1 MTQPLYDGPVAAPWP
16 PLRQA
21 RARSIPSALSLTD
34 SLAFFLAVLMLLV
47 FSQGW
52 QFPLTGDA
60 KATDS
65 ALLRIGILPAYAAAM
80 LMLLLSPWNAVKA
93 TLRQPFLI
101 ALMGV
106 VCASYFWSIAPDQT
120 ARRAFAVVCTTLGG
134 VVIASRFRWAQIAE
148 ITAVTFAVLAVLS
161 LVVCLAVPRIG
172 VMTEIFPGAWRG
184 LWVEKNIL
192 GGIMALGFSIF
203 AAAAILNPRRAL
215 TWCGFAVLALFLVVM
230 SQSKTSLVSLL
241 LGAMAMGFIYIVQRG
256 PALGVASVWLAVSAC
271 ALAGAFV
278 FFASDVFF
286 ELLGK
291 DATLT
296 GRTEIWTAIIRQI
309 EQRPWTGYG
318 YEAVW
323 GDRSGRGPFAWVVKE
338 AGFIPQH
345 AHNSWLEQW
354 LGLGMIGLAAWG
366 LFYLQAMM
374 TAVLAIFRHRGAYLA
389 FPFLLMF
396 SLITLTESIAVTF
409 NDFRWTLFVAFAV
422 KLAYAGPDREAA

>member
-1 MTQPLYDGPVAAPWP
+1 MTQPTYDRPVAAPWP
-16 PLRQA
+16 PLRQTPA
-21 RARSIPSALSLTD
+21 GQVRPALSLTETIAL
-34 SLAFFLAVLMLLV
+34 SLAVMMLLV

-60 KATDS
+60 TNADS
-65 ALLRIGILPAYAAAM
+65 MLLRVGILPAYAAAM
-80 LMLLLSPWNAVKA
+80 LMLLMSPFSAVKA

-120 ARRAFAVVCTTLGG
+120 ARRAFAVLCTTLGG
-134 VVIASRFRWAQIAE
+134 IVIASRFRWAQIAE
-148 ITAVTFAVLAVLS
+148 VTAIAFAVLAVLS
-161 LVVCLAVPRIG
+161 LLVCLAVPRIG

-184 LWVEKNIL
+184 LWIEKNVL

-215 TWCGFAVLALFLVVM
+215 AWCGFAVLALFLVLM

-241 LGAMAMGFIYIVQRG
+241 LGAMAMGFIWIVQRG

-271 ALAGAFV
+271 ALVGAFV

-286 ELLGK
+286 EVLGK

-323 GDRSGRGPFAWVVKE
+323 TDKSGRGPFAWIVKE
-338 AGFIPQH
+338 AGFTPQH

-354 LGLGMIGLAAWG
+354 LGLGLIGLAAWG
-366 LFYLQAMM
+366 LFYLQTLM
-374 TAVLAIFRHRGAYLA
+374 TAILAIFRHRGAYLV

-396 SLITLTESIAVTF
+396 SLITMTESIAVTF

-422 KLAYAGPDREAA
+422 KLAYPGPDRQGP

>member
-1 MTQPLYDGPVAAPWP
+1 MTQPTYDRPVVAPWP

-21 RARSIPSALSLTD
+21 PAAPVRPALSLTD
-34 SLAFFLAVLMLLV
+34 AVALSLAVMMLLV

-60 KATDS
+60 TNADS

-80 LMLLLSPWNAVKA
+80 LMLLMSPLSAVKA

-120 ARRAFAVVCTTLGG
+120 ARRAFAVICTTLGG
-134 VVIASRFRWAQIAE
+134 VVMASRFRWSQIAE
-148 ITAVTFAVLAVLS
+148 VTAIAFAVLAVMS
-161 LVVCLAVPRIG
+161 LLVCLAVPRIG

-203 AAAAILNPRRAL
+203 AASAILNPRRAL
-215 TWCGFAVLALFLVVM
+215 VWCGFAGLALFLVLM

-241 LGAMAMGFIYIVQRG
+241 LGAMAMGFIWIVQRG
-256 PALGVASVWLAVSAC
+256 PALGVATLWLAVSAC
-271 ALAGAFV
+271 ALVGAFI

-323 GDRSGRGPFAWVVKE
+323 TDKSGRGPFAYIVKE
-338 AGFIPQH
+338 AGFTPQH

-354 LGLGMIGLAAWG
+354 LGLGLIGLAAWG
-366 LFYLQAMM
+366 LFYLQTLM
-374 TAVLAIFRHRGAYLA
+374 TAVFAVFRHRGAYLV

-396 SLITLTESIAVTF
+396 SLITLTESIAVVF

-422 KLAYAGPDREAA
+422 KLAYPGPDRQAS

>member
-1 MTQPLYDGPVAAPWP
+1 VTQPTYDRPVAAPWP

-21 RARSIPSALSLTD
+21 PAAPVRHALSLTETIAL
-34 SLAFFLAVLMLLV
+34 SLAVMMLLV

-60 KATDS
+60 TNADS
-65 ALLRIGILPAYAAAM
+65 MLLRVGILPAYAAAV
-80 LMLLLSPWNAVKA
+80 LMLLMSPFSAVKA

-120 ARRAFAVVCTTLGG
+120 ARRAFAVLCTTLGG

-148 ITAVTFAVLAVLS
+148 VTAIAFAILAVLS
-161 LVVCLAVPRIG
+161 LLVCLAAPRIG

-184 LWVEKNIL
+184 LWIEKNVL

-203 AAAAILNPRRAL
+203 AAAAILNPRRAVI
-215 TWCGFAVLALFLVVM
+215 WCGFAVLALFLVLM

-241 LGAMAMGFIYIVQRG
+241 LGAMAMAFIWIVQRG

-271 ALAGAFV
+271 ALVGAFI
-278 FFASDVFF
+278 FFASDIFF
-286 ELLGK
+286 DLLGK

-318 YEAVW
+318 YQAVW
-323 GDRSGRGPFAWVVKE
+323 TDKSGRGPFAWIVKE
-338 AGFIPQH
+338 AGFTPQH

-354 LGLGMIGLAAWG
+354 LGLGLIGLAAWG
-366 LFYLQAMM
+366 LFYLQTMM
-374 TAVLAIFRHRGAYLA
+374 TAILAIFRHRGAYLV
-389 FPFLLMF
+389 FPFLLIF
-396 SLITLTESIAVTF
+396 SLITMTESIAVTF

-422 KLAYAGPDREAA
+422 KLAYPGPDRQAA

>member
-1 MTQPLYDGPVAAPWP
+1 MTQPLIDRPVAAPWP

-21 RARSIPSALSLTD
+21 PAAPVRPALSLGET
-34 SLAFFLAVLMLLV
+34 LALSLAVLMLLV

-60 KATDS
+60 TNQDS
-65 ALLRIGILPAYAAAM
+65 ILLRVGILPAYAAAM
-80 LMLLLSPWNAVKA
+80 LMLLMSPASAVKA

-134 VVIASRFRWAQIAE
+134 IVMASRFRWSQIAE
-148 ITAVTFAVLAVLS
+148 VTAIAFGILAVLS
-161 LVVCLAVPRIG
+161 LLVCIAVPRIG

-184 LWVEKNIL
+184 LWVEKNVL

-215 TWCGFAVLALFLVVM
+215 LWCGFAVLALFLVLM

-241 LGAMAMGFIYIVQRG
+241 LGAMAMAFIWIVQRG
-256 PALGVASVWLAVSAC
+256 PAIGVASVWLAVSAC
-271 ALAGAFV
+271 ALIGAFI

-286 ELLGK
+286 DLLGK

-318 YEAVW
+318 YQAVW
-323 GDRSGRGPFAWVVKE
+323 TDKSGRGPFAWIVKE
-338 AGFIPQH
+338 AGFTPQH

-354 LGLGMIGLAAWG
+354 LGLGLVGLAAWG
-366 LFYLQAMM
+366 LFYLQTLT
-374 TAVLAIFRHRGAYLA
+374 TAIVAVFRHRGAYLV
-389 FPFLLMF
+389 FPFLLIF

-422 KLAYAGPDREAA
+422 KLAYPGPDRQDA

>member
-1 MTQPLYDGPVAAPWP
+1 VRPV
-16 PLRQA
+16 
-21 RARSIPSALSLTD
+21 LSLSET
-34 SLAFFLAVLMLLV
+34 LALCLAVLMLLV

-60 KATDS
+60 TNTDS
-65 ALLRIGILPAYAAAM
+65 MLLRVGILPAYAAAM
-80 LMLLLSPWNAVKA
+80 LMLLMSPVGAVKA

-101 ALMGV
+101 VLMGV

-134 VVIASRFRWAQIAE
+134 IVIASRFRWAQIAE
-148 ITAVTFAVLAVLS
+148 VTAIAFGVLAVLS
-161 LVVCLAVPRIG
+161 LLVCLAAPRIG

-184 LWVEKNIL
+184 LWVEKNVL

-215 TWCGFAVLALFLVVM
+215 AWCGFAALALFLVLM

-271 ALAGAFV
+271 ALGGAFI

-296 GRTEIWTAIIRQI
+296 GRTEIWTAILRQI

-323 GDRSGRGPFAWVVKE
+323 TDLSGRGPRAWIIKE
-338 AGFIPQH
+338 AGFTPQH

-354 LGLGMIGLAAWG
+354 LGLGLVGLAAWG
-366 LFYLQAMM
+366 LFYLQTVM
-374 TAVLAIFRHRGAYLA
+374 TAILAVFRHRGAYLV

-396 SLITLTESIAVTF
+396 SLISMTESIAVTF

-422 KLAYAGPDREAA
+422 KLAYPGPDRRVA

>member
-1 MTQPLYDGPVAAPWP
+1 
-16 PLRQA
+16 LRQA
-21 RARSIPSALSLTD
+21 PAAPVQPALPLTETIALSL
-34 SLAFFLAVLMLLV
+34 AVMMLLV

-60 KATDS
+60 LNQDS
-65 ALLRIGILPAYAAAM
+65 MLLRVGILPAYAAAL
-80 LMLLLSPWNAVKA
+80 LMLLMSPISAVKA

-134 VVIASRFRWAQIAE
+134 IVMASRFRWSQIAE
-148 ITAVTFAVLAVLS
+148 VTAIAFAVLAVMS
-161 LVVCLAVPRIG
+161 LLVCLAVPRIG

-184 LWVEKNIL
+184 LWVEKNVL

-203 AAAAILNPRRAL
+203 ASAAILNPRRAL
-215 TWCGFAVLALFLVVM
+215 VWCGFAGLALFLVLM

-241 LGAMAMGFIYIVQRG
+241 LGAMAMGFIWIVQRG

-271 ALAGAFV
+271 GLVGAFI

-286 ELLGK
+286 DLLGK

-309 EQRPWTGYG
+309 ELRPWTGYG

-323 GDRSGRGPFAWVVKE
+323 TDTSGRGPFAWIVKE
-338 AGFIPQH
+338 AGFKPQH

-354 LGLGMIGLAAWG
+354 LGLGLVGLAAWG
-366 LFYLQAMM
+366 LFYLQTLMM
-374 TAVLAIFRHRGAYLA
+374 AILAIFRHRGAYLV

-396 SLITLTESIAVTF
+396 SLITMTESIAVTF
-409 NDFRWTLFVAFAV
+409 NDFRWALFVAFAV
-422 KLAYAGPDREAA
+422 KLAYPGPDRQAS

>member
-1 MTQPLYDGPVAAPWP
+1 M
-16 PLRQA
+16 
-21 RARSIPSALSLTD
+21 
-34 SLAFFLAVLMLLV
+34 MLLV

-52 QFPLTGDA
+52 QFPLTGDSLNQ
-60 KATDS
+60 DS
-65 ALLRIGILPAYAAAM
+65 ILLRVGILPAYAAAM
-80 LMLLLSPWNAVKA
+80 LMLLMSPLSAVKA

-134 VVIASRFRWAQIAE
+134 IVMASRFRWSQIAE
-148 ITAVTFAVLAVLS
+148 VTAICFGVLAVLS
-161 LVVCLAVPRIG
+161 LLVCLAVPRIG

-184 LWVEKNIL
+184 LWVEKNVL

-215 TWCGFAVLALFLVVM
+215 VWCGFAVLALFLVLM

-241 LGAMAMGFIYIVQRG
+241 LGAMAMGFIWIVQRG

-271 ALAGAFV
+271 ALVGAFI

-286 ELLGK
+286 DLLGK

-318 YEAVW
+318 YQAVW
-323 GDRSGRGPFAWVVKE
+323 TDKSGRGPFAWIVKE
-338 AGFIPQH
+338 AGFTPQH
-345 AHNSWLEQW
+345 AHNSWLEPW
-354 LGLGMIGLAAWG
+354 LGLGLVGLAAWG
-366 LFYLQAMM
+366 LFYLQTLM
-374 TAVLAIFRHRGAYLA
+374 TAILAIFRHRGAYLV
-389 FPFLLMF
+389 FPFLLIF
-396 SLITLTESIAVTF
+396 SLITMTESIAVTF

-422 KLAYAGPDREAA
+422 KLAYPGPDRQSA

>member
-1 MTQPLYDGPVAAPWP
+1 MTQPLYDRPVAAPWP
-16 PLRQA
+16 PTRQA
-21 RARSIPSALSLTD
+21 AAGPVRSALSLTETIA
-34 SLAFFLAVLMLLV
+34 LCLAVLMLLV

-52 QFPLTGDA
+52 QFPLTGE
-60 KATDS
+60 ATNADS
-65 ALLRIGILPAYAAAM
+65 TLLRVGILPAYAAAM
-80 LMLLLSPWNAVKA
+80 LMLLMSPFSAVKA

-101 ALMGV
+101 VLMGV

-148 ITAVTFAVLAVLS
+148 VTAIAFGVLAVLS
-161 LVVCLAVPRIG
+161 LLVCLAVPRIG

-215 TWCGFAVLALFLVVM
+215 AWCGFAGLALFLVLM

-241 LGAMAMGFIYIVQRG
+241 LGAMAMGLIWIVQRG

-271 ALAGAFV
+271 ALVGAFV
-278 FFASDVFF
+278 FFASDIFF

-296 GRTEIWTAIIRQI
+296 GRTEIWAAIVRQI

-323 GDRSGRGPFAWVVKE
+323 TDKSGRGPFAYIVKE
-338 AGFIPQH
+338 AGFTPQH

-354 LGLGMIGLAAWG
+354 LGLGLIGLAAWG
-366 LFYLQAMM
+366 LFYLQTLM
-374 TAVLAIFRHRGAYLA
+374 TAILAIFRHRGAYLV

-396 SLITLTESIAVTF
+396 SLITMTESIAVTF

-422 KLAYAGPDREAA
+422 KLAYPGPDRQAS

>member
-1 MTQPLYDGPVAAPWP
+1 
-16 PLRQA
+16 
-21 RARSIPSALSLTD
+21 
-34 SLAFFLAVLMLLV
+34 MLLRV
-47 FSQGW
+47 
-52 QFPLTGDA
+52 
-60 KATDS
+60 
-65 ALLRIGILPAYAAAM
+65 GILPAYAAAM
-80 LMLLLSPWNAVKA
+80 LMLLMAPVSAVKA

-120 ARRAFAVVCTTLGG
+120 ARRAFAVLCTTLGG
-134 VVIASRFRWAQIAE
+134 VVIASRFRWSQIAE
-148 ITAVTFAVLAVLS
+148 VTAIAFAVLAVMS
-161 LVVCLAVPRIG
+161 LLVCLAVPRIG

-184 LWVEKNIL
+184 LWIEKNVL

-203 AAAAILNPRRAL
+203 AASAILNPRRAL
-215 TWCGFAVLALFLVVM
+215 VWCGFAVLALFLVLM

-241 LGAMAMGFIYIVQRG
+241 LGAMAMGFIWIVQRG

-271 ALAGAFV
+271 GLVGAFV

-286 ELLGK
+286 DLLGK

-309 EQRPWTGYG
+309 ELRPWTGYG

-323 GDRSGRGPFAWVVKE
+323 TDKSGRGPFAWIVKE
-338 AGFIPQH
+338 AGFTPQH

-354 LGLGMIGLAAWG
+354 LGLGLVGLAAWG
-366 LFYLQAMM
+366 LFYLQTLMM
-374 TAVLAIFRHRGAYLA
+374 AIIAIFRHRGAYLV

-396 SLITLTESIAVTF
+396 SLITMTESIAVTF

-422 KLAYAGPDREAA
+422 KLAYPGPDRQAS

>member
-1 MTQPLYDGPVAAPWP
+1 MTQPLVDRPVAAPWP

-21 RARSIPSALSLTD
+21 PAAPVRPALSLTETLAL
-34 SLAFFLAVLMLLV
+34 SLAVMMLLV

-60 KATDS
+60 TNADS
-65 ALLRIGILPAYAAAM
+65 MLLRVGILPAYAAAM
-80 LMLLLSPWNAVKA
+80 LMLLMSPFSAVKA
-93 TLRQPFLI
+93 SMRQPFLI

-120 ARRAFAVVCTTLGG
+120 ARRAFAVICTTLGG

-148 ITAVTFAVLAVLS
+148 VTAIAFGVLAMMS
-161 LVVCLAVPRIG
+161 LLVCVAVPRIG

-203 AAAAILNPRRAL
+203 TAAAILNPRRAL
-215 TWCGFAVLALFLVVM
+215 AWCGFAVLALFLVLM

-256 PALGVASVWLAVSAC
+256 PAFGVASLWLAVSAC

-278 FFASDVFF
+278 FFASDVVFG
-286 ELLGK
+286 LLGK

-296 GRTEIWTAIIRQI
+296 GRTEIWAAIVRQI

-323 GDRSGRGPFAWVVKE
+323 TDKSGRGPFAFIVKE
-338 AGFIPQH
+338 AGFTPQH

-354 LGLGMIGLAAWG
+354 LGIGLIGLVAWG
-366 LFYLQAMM
+366 LFYLQALT
-374 TAVLAIFRHRGAYLA
+374 TAIVAVFRHRGAYLA

-422 KLAYAGPDREAA
+422 KLGYPGPDRQDA

>member
-1 MTQPLYDGPVAAPWP
+1 VTQPVYDRPVAAPWP

-21 RARSIPSALSLTD
+21 PAAPAASSLTETIALSL
-34 SLAFFLAVLMLLV
+34 AVMMILV

-60 KATDS
+60 VNQDS
-65 ALLRIGILPAYAAAM
+65 MLLRLGILPAYAAAV
-80 LMLLLSPWNAVKA
+80 MLLFMSPLSAVKA

-134 VVIASRFRWAQIAE
+134 VVMASRFRWSQIAE
-148 ITAVTFAVLAVLS
+148 VTAIAFAVLAVLS
-161 LVVCLAVPRIG
+161 LLVCLAVPRIG
-172 VMTEIFPGAWRG
+172 VMSEIFPGAWRG
-184 LWVEKNIL
+184 LWVEKNVL

-203 AAAAILNPRRAL
+203 ASAAILNPRRAL
-215 TWCGFAVLALFLVVM
+215 VWCGFAVLALFLVLM

-241 LGAMAMGFIYIVQRG
+241 LGAMAMGFIWIVQRG
-256 PALGVASVWLAVSAC
+256 PAIGVASVWLAVSAC
-271 ALAGAFV
+271 VLVGAFI

-318 YEAVW
+318 YQAVW
-323 GDRSGRGPFAWVVKE
+323 SDKSGRGPFAWIVKE
-338 AGFIPQH
+338 AGFTPQH

-354 LGLGMIGLAAWG
+354 LGMGLLGLAAWG
-366 LFYLQAMM
+366 LFYLQTMM
-374 TAVLAIFRHRGAYLA
+374 TAILAIFRHRGAYLV

-396 SLITLTESIAVTF
+396 SLITMTESIAVTF

-422 KLAYAGPDREAA
+422 KLAYPGPDRQTS

>member
-1 MTQPLYDGPVAAPWP
+1 MTQPLYDRPVVAPWP
-16 PLRQA
+16 PGRQA
-21 RARSIPSALSLTD
+21 TAPVRPAVSLSEAIALS
-34 SLAFFLAVLMLLV
+34 LAVLMLLV

-60 KATDS
+60 TGADS
-65 ALLRIGILPAYAAAM
+65 TLLRIGILPAYAAAL
-80 LMLLLSPWNAVKA
+80 LMLLMSPFSAVKA

-101 ALMGV
+101 LLMAV

-120 ARRAFAVVCTTLGG
+120 ARRAFAVICTTLGG
-134 VVIASRFRWAQIAE
+134 IVIASRFRWAQIAE
-148 ITAVTFAVLAVLS
+148 VTAIAFGILAVLS
-161 LVVCLAVPRIG
+161 LLVCIAVPRIG

-215 TWCGFAVLALFLVVM
+215 AWCGFAVLALFLVLM

-241 LGAMAMGFIYIVQRG
+241 LGALALGFVYVVQRG
-256 PALGVASVWLAVSAC
+256 PALGVASLWLAVSAC

-278 FFASDVFF
+278 FFASDLVFG
-286 ELLGK
+286 LLGK

-296 GRTEIWTAIIRQI
+296 GRTEIWAAIVRQI

-323 GDRSGRGPFAWVVKE
+323 TDKSGRGPFAFIVKE
-338 AGFIPQH
+338 AGFTPQH

-354 LGLGMIGLAAWG
+354 LGLGLLGLAAWG
-366 LFYLQAMM
+366 LFYLQTLT
-374 TAVLAIFRHRGAYLA
+374 TAIVAVFRHRGAYLV
-389 FPFLLMF
+389 FPFLLIF

-409 NDFRWTLFVAFAV
+409 NDFRWTLFIAFAV
-422 KLAYAGPDREAA
+422 KLAYPGPDRAAA

>member
-1 MTQPLYDGPVAAPWP
+1 MTQPTYDRPVAAPWP
-16 PLRQA
+16 PLGQA
-21 RARSIPSALSLTD
+21 SAAPVRPALSLTETIAL
-34 SLAFFLAVLMLLV
+34 SLAVMMLLV

-60 KATDS
+60 TNADS
-65 ALLRIGILPAYAAAM
+65 MLLRVGILPAYAAAM
-80 LMLLLSPWNAVKA
+80 LMLLMSPVSAVKA

-148 ITAVTFAVLAVLS
+148 VTAIAFAILAVLS
-161 LVVCLAVPRIG
+161 LLVCLAVPRIG

-184 LWVEKNIL
+184 LWIEKNVL

-215 TWCGFAVLALFLVVM
+215 VWCGFAGLALFLVLM

-241 LGAMAMGFIYIVQRG
+241 LGAMAMGFIWIVQRG

-271 ALAGAFV
+271 ALVGAFI
-278 FFASDVFF
+278 FFASDIFF

-318 YEAVW
+318 YQAVW
-323 GDRSGRGPFAWVVKE
+323 TDKSGRGPFAWIVQE
-338 AGFIPQH
+338 AGFTPQH

-354 LGLGMIGLAAWG
+354 LGLGLVGLAAWG
-366 LFYLQAMM
+366 LFYLQTLM
-374 TAVLAIFRHRGAYLA
+374 TAILAIFRHRGAYLV
-389 FPFLLMF
+389 FPFLLIF
-396 SLITLTESIAVTF
+396 SLITMTESIAVTF

-422 KLAYAGPDREAA
+422 KLAYPGPDRQAA